1 MEQDKYINEIIKL
14 TKSINL
20 LTLDSF
26 NGNPTNNFVQNDYLN
41 SSSNIRNISNEP
53 QQIGTPLTNRRSLF
67 STKIERAVHNIKQN
81 YNLNTNGKNIFDYF
95 NPETSL

>member
-26 NGNPTNNFVQNDYLN
+26 NANPTNNLLNVASSLCLQNDYLN

-67 STKIERAVHNIKQN
+67 SSKIERAVHNIKQN
-81 YNLNTNGKNIFDYF
+81 YNLNTNGI
-95 NPETSL
+95 